1 MNAERS
7 GLINFIAFIAII
19 SIAILEVLSVL
30 EHFHVI
36 TVGGTLINILNTIKN
51 VAIIFVMG
59 VSAYRYASNR
69 KKTVRII
76 FLVAILII
84 IATTVLLWI

>member
-7 GLINFIAFIAII
+7 GLINFIAFIAVIV
-19 SIAILEVLSVL
+19 IALLEIFSVL
-30 EHFHVI
+30 EHFDV
-36 TVGGTLINILNTIKN
+36 VGETLINVLNTIKN
-51 VAIIFVMG
+51 FAIILVMG

-84 IATTVLLWI
+84 IAATVLLWI